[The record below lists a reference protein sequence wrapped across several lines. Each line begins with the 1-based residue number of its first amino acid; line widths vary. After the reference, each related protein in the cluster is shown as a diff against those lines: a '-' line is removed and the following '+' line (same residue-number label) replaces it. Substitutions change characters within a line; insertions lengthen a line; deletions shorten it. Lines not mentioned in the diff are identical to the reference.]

1 MTFHQIRHYLGLS
14 SREQIREQMPP
25 AIEIATVFALLIAI
39 GVAASLAGFPELGI
53 FVAVGLV
60 NVGWWV
66 TSALRRRKR
75 RGPGTST

>member
-14 SREQIREQMPP
+14 REQMREQMPS
-25 AIEIATVFALLIAI
+25 AIELAIVLAVLIAI
-39 GVAASLAGFPELGI
+39 AVAASLAGFPELGI
-53 FVAVGLV
+53 VAVGLV

-66 TSALRRRKR
+66 AGARRRRKR

>member
-14 SREQIREQMPP
+14 REQMPP

-75 RGPGTST
+75 RGPTST